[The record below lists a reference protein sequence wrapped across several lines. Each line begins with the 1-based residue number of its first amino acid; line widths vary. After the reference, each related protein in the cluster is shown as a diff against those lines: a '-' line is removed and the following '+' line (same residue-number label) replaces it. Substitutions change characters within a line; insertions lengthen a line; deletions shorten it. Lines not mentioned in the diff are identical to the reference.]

1 MIMEPF
7 LEDFNGASGW
17 EITISLN
24 EALKRAV
31 RETAATKKLQKKF
44 FLTVTVRKAY
54 SIVQDEKGKVS
65 YIGKN
70 TF

>member
-24 EALKRAV
+24 EALKRPV
-31 RETAATKKLQKKF
+31 RETAAAINYNLYKKSS

-54 SIVQDEKGKVS
+54 SIV
-65 YIGKN
+65 
-70 TF
+70 